1 MTFSRISTN
10 ALFMSYI
17 CRSSII
23 RAKVSNSA
31 KFRRIFPV
39 FSNSPIVKSYS
50 NINTYKLPFITISS
64 GFLIKKLHVPNIE
77 SNIHTPLLEY
87 YFVSLSKNS
96 NVALLISS
104 IFSNAGFEFIP
115 LSNRF
120 VKKGDAKDNSDKPI
134 CPLPST

>member
-1 MTFSRISTN
+1 
-10 ALFMSYI
+10 MSCI
-17 CRSSII
+17 CHSSII
-23 RAKVSNSA
+23 QSKVSNPS
-31 KFRRIFPV
+31 KFRRIFST
-39 FSNSPIVKSYS
+39 FNNSPIVKSYS
-50 NINTYKLPFITISS
+50 NINTYRLPFIAISG
-64 GFLIKKLHVPNIE
+64 GFLIKKLHVPNNE
-77 SNIHTPLLEY
+77 SNIHAPLLEY

-96 NVALLISS
+96 NVVLLISS